1 MRGEVFGAERRR
13 RWTAEQ
19 KARIVAESFGS
30 GEPVS
35 WVARRHDLST
45 SQLFAWRKAAKD
57 GTDAGLAA
65 VAAAFLPVEV
75 TEDPDAEGDPRHG
88 LTRAAYT
95 PPVLPP
101 IEAPSAP
108 AGSVVPFRRQGDD
121 GVPTSEGQP
130 QASTTDGGGSV
141 GQDDAAAQIEAILPD
156 SVVLRL
162 PGDVAPD
169 RLAEV
174 VGALRALRTRRS

>member
-1 MRGEVFGAERRR
+1 MRGEVLGAERRR

-88 LTRAAYT
+88 PTQAAYT

-130 QASTTDGGGSV
+130 QASTAEG
-141 GQDDAAAQIEAILPD
+141 AATATSATEGTSATICARRTLLGIEDVNNLLTQPRHP
-156 SVVLRL
+156 LRSG
-162 PGDVAPD
+162 P
-169 RLAEV
+169 
-174 VGALRALRTRRS
+174 

>member
-1 MRGEVFGAERRR
+1 MRGEVLGAERRR

-88 LTRAAYT
+88 PTQAAYT

-101 IEAPSAP
+101 IEALSRPP
-108 AGSVVPFRRQGDD
+108 GSVVPFRRHVDAD
-121 GVPTSEGQP
+121 ASTSEGAS
-130 QASTTDGGGSV
+130 QAGSAAEGGSV
-141 GQDDAAAQIEAILPD
+141 GQDDTAGQIEAVLPD
-156 SVVLRL
+156 GVVLRL
-162 PGDVAPD
+162 PNDVAPD
-169 RLAEV
+169 RLAEL
-174 VGALRALRTRRS
+174 VGALRALRRSEA

>member
-1 MRGEVFGAERRR
+1 MRGEVLGAERRR

-35 WVARRHDLST
+35 WVARRHELST
-45 SQLFAWRKAAKD
+45 SQLFAWRKAARD

-75 TEDPDAEGDPRHG
+75 SADDEDEVGTSGVRS
-88 LTRAAYT
+88 AYT

-101 IEAPSAP
+101 LPSRPDP
-108 AGSVVPFRRQGDD
+108 AGSVVPFRRLVDE
-121 GVPTSEGQP
+121 EGPGPAGPGHPAQP
-130 QASTTDGGGSV
+130 SGPGGGD
-141 GQDDAAAQIEAILPD
+141 DDAAGRIEAILPD
-156 SVVLRL
+156 GVVLRL

-169 RLAEV
+169 RLAEL
-174 VGALRALRTRRS
+174 VGALRGARP

>member
-1 MRGEVFGAERRR
+1 MRGEVLGAERRR

-88 LTRAAYT
+88 PTQAAYT
-95 PPVLPP
+95 PPVLPM
-101 IEAPSAP
+101 IEPSFAP

-121 GVPTSEGQP
+121 GVSTSEDPP
-130 QASTTDGGGSV
+130 QASTADGGGSV

-156 SVVLRL
+156 GVVLRL

-169 RLAEV
+169 RLAEL
-174 VGALRALRTRRS
+174 VGALREPRP

>member
-1 MRGEVFGAERRR
+1 MRGEVLGAERRR

-65 VAAAFLPVEV
+65 VAAAFLPVEIA
-75 TEDPDAEGDPRHG
+75 EDLGEGSG
-88 LTRAAYT
+88 GYT

-101 IEAPSAP
+101 IEALSHPP
-108 AGSVVPFRRQGDD
+108 GSVVPFRRHDD
-121 GVPTSEGQP
+121 ADASTSEGAS
-130 QASTTDGGGSV
+130 QAGSAAEGGSV
-141 GQDDAAAQIEAILPD
+141 GQDDTAAQIEAVLPD
-156 SVVLRL
+156 GVVLRL

-169 RLAEV
+169 RLAEL
-174 VGALRALRTRRS
+174 VGALRTPQRCAP